1 MTRRPVNSFDSRH
14 VHLTGGNAMN
24 GELARC
30 GIGGYIDLLGQPG
43 DPIKEP
49 RLTND
54 PTKITCP
61 DCRDIHLAE
70 PAGLT
75 STEGSTP

>member
-1 MTRRPVNSFDSRH
+1 MTRRSVNSFDST
-14 VHLTGGNAMN
+14 HLHLDGGNDMN
-24 GELARC
+24 REPTRC

-49 RLTND
+49 RLTSD

-61 DCRDIHLAE
+61 DCREIHLAE

-75 STEGSTP
+75 RTEGSNP